1 MKEKKY
7 TEGFTLLLLN
17 EIENHKSFKWCN
29 AKYKKGYSAFS
40 PAIQLRLAICVL
52 LNLVAV
58 CYLIRHECLKAWI
71 ETSAGLRAGRYF

>member
-40 PAIQLRLAICVL
+40 PAIQLCLAVSC
-52 LNLVAV
+52 
-58 CYLIRHECLKAWI
+58 
-71 ETSAGLRAGRYF
+71 